1 VGIYIMFNVDTQKI
15 YTPQP
20 NNIIQFPFTFAPH
33 HTFDIP
39 NVSVVVP
46 AMNEAKNLPH
56 VLPYIPGWVHEI
68 ILVDG
73 NSKDDTVAVAKQLCP
88 DKLRVITQSGK
99 GKGTALRDGFAAA
112 TGDIIVMIDAD
123 GSMLPQ
129 EIPVFIGALLAG
141 ADFVKGSRFMQG
153 GGTDDM
159 EFYRYLGNFGLTM
172 IVRMLFG
179 AQYSDLC
186 YGYAAFWRRVLPKLD
201 LQSTGFEIE
210 TEMNVR
216 AIKANLKV
224 AEVPSFEEE
233 RIYGTSNLNT
243 LRDGFRVLRQIVKEF
258 VGQFQPAKS
267 QAKNLKRNLQTV

>member
-1 VGIYIMFNVDTQKI
+1 MFNVDTQKVHSHK
-15 YTPQP
+15 TPK
-20 NNIIQFPFTFAPH
+20 IIPFPFTFAH
-33 HTFDIP
+33 HTFEVP
-39 NVSVVVP
+39 SVSVVVP

-73 NSKDDTVAVAKQLCP
+73 NSKDDTVAVALQLCP
-88 DKLRVITQSGK
+88 DKLRVITQSGR

-129 EIPVFIGALLAG
+129 EIPLYVGALLAG

-159 EFYRYLGNFGLTM
+159 ELYRYFGNLGLTM
-172 IVRMLFG
+172 VVRILFG
-179 AQYSDLC
+179 ARYSDLC
-186 YGYAAFWRRVLPKLD
+186 YGYAAFWRRVLPKLN
-201 LQSTGFEIE
+201 LESTGFEIE

-216 AIKANLKV
+216 AIKAKLKI
-224 AEVPSFEEE
+224 AEVPSFEEP

-243 LRDGFRVLRQIVKEF
+243 IRDGFRVLRQILKEF
-258 VGQFQPAKS
+258 VVQFKPS
-267 QAKNLKRNLQTV
+267 NQAIQNQNLKRDLQTT